1 VRKITKN
8 RCPPSQNLTRP
19 KSFQRRER
27 GAGVTAFQSFESF
40 YPQFLT
46 QFIAQV
52 LVLEE
57 QDPMIANIDTT
68 LYRDTETRANT
79 DIVFSPIGPFSE
91 VA

>member
-1 VRKITKN
+1 VRKIAKN

-19 KSFQRRER
+19 KSLQRRER
-27 GAGVTAFQSFESF
+27 GVGVTAFQSF